1 MSIFYSIDLFILF
14 YLFYRHSHYYLCKNE
29 QLINTRD
36 IQVGDSRY
44 SDTVP
49 DRMYRAI
56 SRHRSL
62 ARSTAGN
69 RTGSPLPSH
78 TVLTYTALDI
88 WHCRPSNTYLFR
100 MANRMLCLP
109 RHFCTAFPLVLVA
122 GNVVIGCQGIP
133 STPYIYW
140 ALLDVGIVAAIKEPT
155 CLPNNLRASYREK
168 TDNPQALEQL
178 GWITVLYFTPM
189 KLIYSGVCLL

>member
-1 MSIFYSIDLFILF
+1 
-14 YLFYRHSHYYLCKNE
+14 
-29 QLINTRD
+29 
-36 IQVGDSRY
+36 
-44 SDTVP
+44 
-49 DRMYRAI
+49 MYRAI

-88 WHCRPSNTYLFR
+88 WHCRPPNTYLSR
-100 MANRMLCLP
+100 MANRMLCRP
-109 RHFCTAFPLVLVA
+109 RHFCTAFPLALVA

-140 ALLDVGIVAAIKEPT
+140 TLLDVGIVAAIKEST

-168 TDNPQALEQL
+168 NGQSTGSRAAWLDNSTIFYANETNILRSMSTLAHGTQRQAGYHRALFSL
-178 GWITVLYFTPM
+178 V
-189 KLIYSGVCLL
+189 